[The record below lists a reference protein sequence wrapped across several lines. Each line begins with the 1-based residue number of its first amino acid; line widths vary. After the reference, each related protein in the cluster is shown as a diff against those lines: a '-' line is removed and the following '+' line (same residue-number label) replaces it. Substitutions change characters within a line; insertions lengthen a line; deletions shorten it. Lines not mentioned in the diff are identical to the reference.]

1 MGVRPEQ
8 LACSSASGAQSSSSG
23 VKPSAKTTKEWLAC
37 CNGEFIR
44 EDSVMWI
51 SEEYKGAVLIGT
63 VDGNTY
69 TAPPVEVCLLKGFML
84 VPMYDNGITT
94 RALEDN
100 ESDSDALL
108 DEESDTEEWNS
119 EVDNRSDCDGEDS
132 DDPDYQ
138 DSETEDDSSME
149 EEDDPVVTL
158 GEDLLKL
165 YFRTKYIVAVYMQ
178 CADPDSDGDYSY
190 ALVLPDG
197 AMREVF
203 CELPMYEVYHHIEF
217 DDVQMIISDSDV
229 SSMTKRGFIRPTP
242 VQYENKILDHGVPRY
257 VVCFR
262 PDRVTCY
269 SNIKP
274 VSEREAFG
282 DVMLDNGHCISNV
295 WLSGESWQYLH
306 DVVLAQ

>member
-8 LACSSASGAQSSSSG
+8 VTQSS
-23 VKPSAKTTKEWLAC
+23 VKTTKEWLAC

-44 EDSVMWI
+44 KDSVVWI
-51 SEEYKGAVLIGT
+51 SEEHKGGVLIGT

-69 TAPPVEVCLLKGFML
+69 TAPPVEVSLLKGFML

-94 RALEDN
+94 RALED
-100 ESDSDALL
+100 EGT
-108 DEESDTEEWNS
+108 ESDTEEWHS
-119 EVDNRSDCDGEDS
+119 EADNRSDCDGDDS
-132 DDPDYQ
+132 DDPDYEES
-138 DSETEDDSSME
+138 DDDSSME
-149 EEDDPVVTL
+149 EEDDPVVVL
-158 GEDLLKL
+158 AEDLLKL
-165 YFRTKYIVAVYMQ
+165 YFRTKYIMAVYMQ

-197 AMREVF
+197 AIRDVF
-203 CELPMYEVYHHIEF
+203 CALPMDEVYHQIQF
-217 DDVQMIISDSDV
+217 DDVQMVIRDSDV
-229 SSMTKRGFIRPTP
+229 YSMTKSGFIRPTP
-242 VQYENKILDHGVPRY
+242 VQYENRILDHGVPRY

-282 DVMLDNGHCISNV
+282 DVMLDNGHCIFNV

-306 DVVLAQ
+306 DVVLQE

>member
-8 LACSSASGAQSSSSG
+8 LAQSLASGARSSASE
-23 VKPSAKTTKEWLAC
+23 KLSAKTTKEWLAC

-44 EDSVMWI
+44 EDSVVWI
-51 SEEYKGAVLIGT
+51 SEEHKGGVLIGT

-69 TAPPVEVCLLKGFML
+69 TAPPVEVSLLKGFML

-94 RALEDN
+94 RALED
-100 ESDSDALL
+100 EGS
-108 DEESDTEEWNS
+108 ESDTEEWHS
-119 EVDNRSDCDGEDS
+119 EEDGEAEDEDP
-132 DDPDYQ
+132 DDPDYEES
-138 DSETEDDSSME
+138 DDDSSME
-149 EEDDPVVTL
+149 EEDDPVVVL

-165 YFRTKYIVAVYMQ
+165 YFRTKYIMAVYMQ

-203 CELPMYEVYHHIEF
+203 CALPMDEVYHQIEF
-217 DDVQMIISDSDV
+217 DDVQMIIRDSDV
-229 SSMTKRGFIRPTP
+229 YSMTKSGFIRPTP
-242 VQYENKILDHGVPRY
+242 VQYENRILDHGVPRY

-306 DVVLAQ
+306 NVVLQE